1 MEGVFTILIFVGVIA
16 VTALIF
22 GVWIVATIFRLVFR
36 GIFGLLNPPIQ
47 PQMSAAHGVICR
59 NNFCRAP
66 NPATAQFCR
75 RCGQKLP
82 QLQRV
87 NVRRAA
93 MW

>member
-1 MEGVFTILIFVGVIA
+1 MEWALTILIFMGVIA

-36 GIFGLLNPPIQ
+36 GVFGLFNPPTY
-47 PQMSAAHGVICR
+47 PQMSSAHGVICQNNRCR
-59 NNFCRAP
+59 NA
-66 NPATAQFCR
+66 NPGTAQFCR

-82 QLQRV
+82 QVQHV